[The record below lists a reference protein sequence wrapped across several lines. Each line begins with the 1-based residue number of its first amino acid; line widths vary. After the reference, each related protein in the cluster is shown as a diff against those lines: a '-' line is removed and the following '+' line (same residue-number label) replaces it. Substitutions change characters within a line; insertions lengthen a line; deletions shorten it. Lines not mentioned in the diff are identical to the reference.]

1 MFGGQV
7 FGLSRATLAG
17 ILGVDLVDVSLHE
30 MVYGDA
36 DPPRRAMI
44 GGIAPS
50 HEAIS
55 QCFRQPFPASYAR
68 VPSLLTPEAY
78 AAHMALRRTLLPR
91 SGYPEGFTGLQQLL
105 LLHIL
110 THEPFDIVDFILAE
124 IEDVITDGMGVVRQ
138 FPYAHWISFIC
149 SMIVPAESP
158 VSAVY
163 RQDEVPWFPV
173 YRPTAP
179 SDRRRGR
186 QADRAAMARL
196 SPEAQARV
204 AQEDETLLAAEAQ
217 LPGGDDEIHWSDL
230 ESDSSEDEEYFPAPA
245 PASHDHEA
253 SGSGEPAP
261 VSVAAAT
268 VSESQVSQPSELTAL
283 LQQLVTQQR
292 EDRLAQ
298 EEARRAHEAQL
309 AAIQREAARE

>member
-1 MFGGQV
+1 M
-7 FGLSRATLAG
+7 SRAMIAG

-78 AAHMALRRTLLPR
+78 TVHMPLRRTLLPR

-124 IEDVITDGMGVVRQ
+124 IEIMITDGMGVVRSSLM
-138 FPYAHWISFIC
+138 HTG
-149 SMIVPAESP
+149 
-158 VSAVY
+158 SAI
-163 RQDEVPWFPV
+163 F
-173 YRPTAP
+173 
-179 SDRRRGR
+179 
-186 QADRAAMARL
+186 
-196 SPEAQARV
+196 
-204 AQEDETLLAAEAQ
+204 
-217 LPGGDDEIHWSDL
+217 
-230 ESDSSEDEEYFPAPA
+230 
-245 PASHDHEA
+245 
-253 SGSGEPAP
+253 
-261 VSVAAAT
+261 
-268 VSESQVSQPSELTAL
+268 AL
-283 LQQLVTQQR
+283 
-292 EDRLAQ
+292 
-298 EEARRAHEAQL
+298 
-309 AAIQREAARE
+309 